1 METDNILNT
10 ISEAD
15 RDLLTTINFDG
26 PSGYDFFWAMYTDKW
41 TWIPFVL
48 VIIYCLLRPGNWKH
62 RLLIVGC
69 TALLFVLSDFV
80 VSSFIKNIICRPRPS
95 HDPAVMNLLS
105 YVNDY
110 RGGAYGFP
118 SNHASNGFAAA
129 TFLALLMRNRWVA
142 LTAFLWAIG
151 SCYSRM
157 YMGVHY
163 PTDILCG
170 ALLGCVFAIIV
181 YLTYKKAAKHLAL
194 PPESEIYV
202 SRESLS
208 IPIIFLATVVTLL
221 ILSWSVQ

>member
-1 METDNILNT
+1 MESEGILST

-26 PSGYDFFWAMYTDKW
+26 PTGYDFFWAMYTDKW

-48 VIIYCLLRPGNWKH
+48 VIVYCMLRPGNWKH

-69 TALLFVLSDFV
+69 TALLFLLSDFV

-129 TFLALLMRNRWVA
+129 TFLALLMRNRWVT
-142 LTAFLWAIG
+142 LSAFLWAIG

-157 YMGVHY
+157 YLGVHY

-170 ALLGCVFAIIV
+170 AMLGIVFAIIIFF
-181 YLTYKKAAKHLAL
+181 LYKKAAKRLAL
-194 PPESEIYV
+194 PPYRDVYV
-202 SRESLS
+202 SKEMFA
-208 IPIIFLATVVTLL
+208 IPVIFLLTVVTLL
-221 ILSWSVQ
+221 LLSL

>member
-1 METDNILNT
+1 MESEGILST

-26 PSGYDFFWAMYTDKW
+26 PTGYDFFWAMYTDKW
-41 TWIPFVL
+41 TWIPFML
-48 VIIYCLLRPGNWKH
+48 VVVYCLLRPGNWRH
-62 RLLIVGC
+62 RLLMVGSV
-69 TALLFVLSDFV
+69 ALLFVLSDFV

-129 TFLALLMRNRWVA
+129 TFLALLMRNRWVT
-142 LTAFLWAIG
+142 LSAFLWAIG

-170 ALLGCVFAIIV
+170 AMLGIVFAIIIFF
-181 YLTYKKAAKHLAL
+181 LYKKAAKRLAL
-194 PPESEIYV
+194 PPHRDIYV
-202 SRESLS
+202 SKKLLA
-208 IPIIFLATVVTLL
+208 IPVIFLLTVVTLL
-221 ILSWSVQ
+221 LLSL

>member
-1 METDNILNT
+1 MESEGILST

-26 PSGYDFFWAMYTDKW
+26 PTGYDFFWAMYTDKW

-48 VIIYCLLRPGNWKH
+48 VIVYCMLRPGNWKH

-69 TALLFVLSDFV
+69 TALLFLLSDFV
-80 VSSFIKNIICRPRPS
+80 VSSFIKNVVCRPRPS
-95 HDPAVMNLLS
+95 HDPAVMDLLS
-105 YVNDY
+105 YVNGY

-129 TFLALLMRNRWVA
+129 TFLALLLRNRWVT
-142 LTAFLWAIG
+142 LSAFLWAIG

-157 YMGVHY
+157 YLGVHY

-170 ALLGCVFAIIV
+170 AMLGIVFAIIIFF
-181 YLTYKKAAKHLAL
+181 LYKKAAKRLAL
-194 PPESEIYV
+194 PPYRDIYV
-202 SRESLS
+202 SKEMLA
-208 IPIIFLATVVTLL
+208 IPVIFLLTVVTLL
-221 ILSWSVQ
+221 LLSL

>member
-1 METDNILNT
+1 MESEGILST

-26 PSGYDFFWAMYTDKW
+26 PTGYDFFWAMYTDKW

-48 VIIYCLLRPGNWKH
+48 VIVYCMLRPGNWKH
-62 RLLIVGC
+62 RLLMVGSV
-69 TALLFVLSDFV
+69 ALLFVLSDFV
-80 VSSFIKNIICRPRPS
+80 VSSFIKNVVCRPRPS

-129 TFLALLMRNRWVA
+129 TFLALLLRNRWVT
-142 LTAFLWAIG
+142 LSAFLWAIG

-170 ALLGCVFAIIV
+170 AMLGIVFAIIIFF
-181 YLTYKKAAKHLAL
+181 LYKKAAKRLAL
-194 PPESEIYV
+194 PPYRDIYV
-202 SRESLS
+202 SKEMLA
-208 IPIIFLATVVTLL
+208 IPVIYLLTVVTLL
-221 ILSWSVQ
+221 LLSL